1 MTAPGRLLYE
11 RVRALRRAKHR
22 FLLSRV
28 TVVPREP
35 GKVLQFPNKK
45 EVTDGANLR
54 SGEDSDLG

>member
-22 FLLSRV
+22 HLLSRV

-45 EVTDGANLR
+45 EVGDGETNLHP
-54 SGEDSDLG
+54 